1 MDSGFIDLRRLGG
14 TSDANESFWPSFT
27 DIMTVVVMIF
37 MLASTVLI
45 LRNYELVAELQR
57 TIDAERAASSLAQ
70 EAQATS
76 ATLEEQ
82 VAMLQ
87 HELSQARIENLRLGE
102 ESRQQGTRLA
112 AQEQA
117 LLAGETERQR
127 LDVALQGAQR
137 ESLLLADEKQQ
148 REQELARLQAAH
160 AAQAARQG
168 ELLTQFAELE
178 ARHRQQLA
186 ELGEVRQARAGLAQQ
201 LASLDGEYSSLRQEY
216 EKLIRP
222 ARTAEGK
229 QVAEVRYLKADGST
243 RIQLRGPGESGY
255 SVVPRATLHERL
267 TALKAQHGADL
278 YVKIIIPSDSGLSYN
293 EAWNFTRDLLN
304 RYDYYYE

>member
-1 MDSGFIDLRRLGG
+1 MDSGFIDLRHLGG
-14 TSDANESFWPSFT
+14 TSDAHESFWPSFT

-37 MLASTVLI
+37 MIASTVLI

-57 TIDAERAASSLAQ
+57 TIDAERAASALAQ

-87 HELSQARIENLRLGE
+87 HDLSQMRIQNLRLGE
-102 ESRQQGTRLA
+102 ESREQETRLA

-127 LDVALQGAQR
+127 LTTTLQGAQR
-137 ESLLLADEKQQ
+137 QALLLTDEKQQ
-148 REQELARLQAAH
+148 REQELAQLQAAH
-160 AAQAARQG
+160 AVQEVRQG
-168 ELLTQFAELE
+168 ELLEQFAQLE
-178 ARHRQQLA
+178 SQHRLQLA
-186 ELGEVRQARAGLAQQ
+186 ELGEEKQARAGLVQQ
-201 LASLDGEYSSLRQEY
+201 LASLEGEYSSLRQEY
-216 EKLIRP
+216 DKLVRP

-229 QVAEVRYLKADGST
+229 QVVEVRYHKSEGRA
-243 RIQLRGPGESGY
+243 RVQLRAPGESGY
-255 SVVPRATLHERL
+255 NVVPQTTLHERL
-267 TALKAQHGADL
+267 AALKARYGTDL

-293 EAWNFTRDLLN
+293 EAWNFTRELLN
-304 RYDYYYE
+304 RYDYYYD